1 MKLLVW
7 LGTALQP
14 SRVGAAPHPP
24 SWKKGKFARLRGSG
38 SSASPANPKQVP
50 YVDAIRSGQPVW
62 ASAATMQSQRRIDV
76 SVTPENTAAG
86 GLGVTTEPRGATIVT
101 GRKQPAEKGMLGG
114 RSCRRAAMVAEART
128 P

>member
-1 MKLLVW
+1 VKLLVW

-24 SWKKGKFARLRGSG
+24 SWKKVKFARLRGSG

-86 GLGVTTEPRGATIVT
+86 GLRVKTQPPGATTVA
-101 GRKQPAEKGMLGG
+101 GRED
-114 RSCRRAAMVAEART
+114 AAG
-128 P
+128 

>member
-24 SWKKGKFARLRGSG
+24 SWKKVKFARLCGSG

-62 ASAATMQSQRRIDV
+62 ASAATVQSQRRMDV

-86 GLGVTTEPRGATIVT
+86 GLGVTTRPRGAPIGD
-101 GRKQPAEKGMLGG
+101 GRGRPGGGGG
-114 RSCRRAAMVAEART
+114 RGGG
-128 P
+128 